1 MNQSML
7 DIQAEFYKAMGNT
20 ARLQLLHVLRDNPL
34 NVTEICQE
42 TGLPQ
47 GTVSRQLT
55 VLRRVGIVVSQ
66 RNGST
71 KIYAITDH
79 KIAEFC
85 DLVSNIIVEQS
96 TNALN
101 RLSNDNE

>member
-1 MNQSML
+1 MFE
-7 DIQAEFYKAMGNT
+7 IQAEFCKAMGNT
-20 ARLQLLHVLRDNPL
+20 ARLQLLHILRDNPL
-34 NVTEICQE
+34 TVTEICQE

-55 VLRRVGIVVSQ
+55 VLRRVGVVVSL

-79 KIAEFC
+79 KIAEVC
-85 DLVSNIIVEQS
+85 DLVRTILVEQS

-101 RLSNDNE
+101 RLRNDNE

>member
-1 MNQSML
+1 MFE
-7 DIQAEFYKAMGNT
+7 IQAEFCKAMGNT
-20 ARLQLLHVLRDNPL
+20 ARLQLLHTLRDNPL
-34 NVTEICQE
+34 SVTEICQQ

-55 VLRRVGIVVSQ
+55 VLRRVGVVVSL

-71 KIYAITDH
+71 KIYAIPDH
-79 KIAEFC
+79 KIVEVC
-85 DLVSNIIVEQS
+85 DLVRTILVEQS

-101 RLSNDNE
+101 RLSKHNE